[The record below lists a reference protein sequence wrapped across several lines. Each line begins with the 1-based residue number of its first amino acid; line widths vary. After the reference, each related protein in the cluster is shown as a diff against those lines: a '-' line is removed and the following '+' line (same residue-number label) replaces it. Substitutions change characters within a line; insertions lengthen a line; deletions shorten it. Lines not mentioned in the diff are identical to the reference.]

1 MGGIL
6 PSSVLQ
12 FTSNQSSAMFRNFY
26 DHTAAHIQR
35 ELSVNG
41 SATCSD
47 LVARMG
53 MDPRRHKG
61 TIHAIMVDME
71 QDGILGSVKNSKGRR
86 NVWFTKRDRK
96 RDQVRSFLLRFR
108 PLVDPSV

>member
-1 MGGIL
+1 MPPLIRATIYKQ
-6 PSSVLQ
+6 P
-12 FTSNQSSAMFRNFY
+12 TKPIMFRNFY

-41 SATCSD
+41 PATCSD

-53 MDPRRHKG
+53 MDPTRHKG

-71 QDGILGSVKNSKGRR
+71 EDGILGSVKNDKGRR
-86 NVWFTKRDRK
+86 SDWFTLRDRK
-96 RDQVRSFLLRFR
+96 RDRVRSFLLRLR

>member
-1 MGGIL
+1 MPPLIRATIYKQ
-6 PSSVLQ
+6 P
-12 FTSNQSSAMFRNFY
+12 TKPIMFRNFY

-41 SATCSD
+41 PATCSD

-71 QDGILGSVKNSKGRR
+71 EDGILGSVKNDKGRR
-86 NVWFTKRDRK
+86 SDWFTLRDRK
-96 RDQVRSFLLRFR
+96 RDRVRSFLLRLR

>member
-1 MGGIL
+1 
-6 PSSVLQ
+6 
-12 FTSNQSSAMFRNFY
+12 MFRNFY

-41 SATCSD
+41 PATCSD

-71 QDGILGSVKNSKGRR
+71 KDGILGSVKNDKGRR
-86 NVWFTKRDRK
+86 PKYTLPPNNCPIRTNRG
-96 RDQVRSFLLRFR
+96 
-108 PLVDPSV
+108 